1 MNIVHL
7 ITSIEKGGA
16 ENHLSCLIRGQVKKN
31 KVLVV
36 YLKGKPYWSKYYSS
50 IGVKTLKLPFKN
62 NNFIDIIKNVLY
74 LKKIYKN
81 YNIDIVHSHLPHMEF
96 YGWIST
102 LFESKKI
109 KFFISKHV
117 ANDFFG
123 GSKFMNKSIFAML
136 VCKIFSTKATKIISI
151 SNTVRNY
158 FSTGLIS
165 IDRNK
170 IVTVYYGIDKEYI
183 RTITNNKKKIFIPKS
198 KLILGSVGRLVKQK
212 NFEFIIRSF
221 KNYNENSNLNPI
233 LVIAG
238 KGPEETKL
246 KTLVSKLNLK
256 NNVFFVGHVDNVANF
271 LKQIDIFCMNSKFEG
286 LGLVMLE
293 AMAFGK
299 PIIAPKISAIP
310 EVIKDGFNGLL
321 TKTDNVKSYVNAM
334 KKLENF
340 KFRKNLSQKNKLYL
354 KNKFSFDKMINKIQ
368 KIYSN

>member
-7 ITSIEKGGA
+7 ITSIEQGGA

-36 YLKGKPYWSKYYSS
+36 YLKGKPFWRKYFLS
-50 IGVKTLKLPFKN
+50 IGVKAIKLPSNN
-62 NNFIDIIKNVLY
+62 NNFIGTIKNVFY
-74 LKKIYKN
+74 LKKIYKDF
-81 YNIDIVHSHLPHMEF
+81 NIDIVHSHLPHMEF
-96 YGWIST
+96 YGWLST
-102 LFESKKI
+102 IFEDNKI

-123 GSKFMNKSIFAML
+123 GSKFVNKSIFAML
-136 VCKIFSTKATKIISI
+136 ICKIFSSKATKIISI
-151 SNTVRNY
+151 SNAVKNY

-165 IDRNK
+165 IDKKK
-170 IVTVYYGIDKEYI
+170 IEKVYYGIDREYI
-183 RTITNNKKKIFIPKS
+183 KTITNNKKKILLPKG
-198 KLILGSVGRLVKQK
+198 KLVFGSVGRLVKQK
-212 NFEFIIRSF
+212 NFEFIVKSF
-221 KNYNENSNLNPI
+221 KNYNQNSKLNSI

-238 KGPEETKL
+238 KGPEERKL
-246 KTLVSKLNLK
+246 KILVNKLNLK
-256 NNVFFVGHVDNVANF
+256 NNVFFIGHIDNVANF
-271 LKQIDIFCMNSKFEG
+271 LKQIDVFCMNSKFEG
-286 LGLVMLE
+286 LGLAMLE

-310 EVIKDGFNGLL
+310 EVVKDKFNGLL

-340 KFRKNLSQKNKLYL
+340 KFRKKLSQKNKLYL

-368 KIYSN
+368 KIYKN

>member
-36 YLKGKPYWSKYYSS
+36 YLKGNPFWKKYFLS
-50 IGVKTLKLPFKN
+50 IGVKTIKLSYKN
-62 NNFIDIIKNVLY
+62 NNFIGMIKNVLY
-74 LKKIYKN
+74 LKKIYKDF
-81 YNIDIVHSHLPHMEF
+81 NIDIVHSHLPHMEF
-96 YGWIST
+96 YGWLST
-102 LFESKKI
+102 MLENKKI
-109 KFFISKHV
+109 RFFISKHV

-123 GSKFMNKSIFAML
+123 GSKFVNKSILAML
-136 VCKIFSTKATKIISI
+136 ICKIFSFKATKIISI
-151 SNTVRNY
+151 SNAVKNY

-165 IDRNK
+165 INK
-170 IVTVYYGIDKEYI
+170 KKIETVYYGIDKEYI
-183 RTITNNKKKIFIPKS
+183 RTITNNKKKILLPKG
-198 KLILGSVGRLVKQK
+198 KLIFGSMGRLVKQK
-212 NFEFIIRSF
+212 NFEFIIKSF
-221 KNYNENSNLNPI
+221 KKYNENSNSNSI

-238 KGPEETKL
+238 KGPEARKL
-246 KTLVSKLNLK
+246 KILVNKLNLK
-256 NNVFFVGHVDNVANF
+256 NYVFFIGHVDNVANF
-271 LKQIDIFCMNSKFEG
+271 LKQIDVFCMNSKFEG

-310 EVIKDGFNGLL
+310 EVVKDRFNGLL
-321 TKTDNVKSYVNAM
+321 TKTDNIKSYVNAM

-340 KFRKNLSQKNKLYL
+340 KFRKKLSQKNKLYL

-368 KIYSN
+368 KVYIN